1 LVPIDD
7 KGGAVDLIVV
17 AEKLQLGRETVFLL
31 SSVLTFAQA
40 NGGDDVFMTH
50 DVIAEASLALA
61 ARAVVSKLQGLK
73 LRTMLGLPTQSST
86 PPKK

>member
-1 LVPIDD
+1 MPF
-7 KGGAVDLIVV
+7 
-17 AEKLQLGRETVFLL
+17 R
-31 SSVLTFAQA
+31 
-40 NGGDDVFMTH
+40 
-50 DVIAEASLALA
+50 